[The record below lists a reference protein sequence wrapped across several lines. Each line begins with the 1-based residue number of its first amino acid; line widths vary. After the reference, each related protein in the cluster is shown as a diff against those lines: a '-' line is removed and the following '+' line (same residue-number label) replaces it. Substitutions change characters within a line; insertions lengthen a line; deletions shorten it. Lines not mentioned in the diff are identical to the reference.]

1 MKEFDLFLEIK
12 SRDKSHYTISNYEY
26 MVGKFLE
33 YFKLVE
39 AKQIDSLKASDYLNY
54 QGFLIK
60 EGLSNSSCNIHFKFI
75 SSFLNWLHAFEHID
89 KYPEIKKVRP
99 LTVPTKAIF
108 SLTEDEE
115 KAIVQNCKNI
125 EDQLLTLL
133 LFSTGMRRGELVQIK
148 VSDIQGD
155 RLLIHRKENK
165 EQKIKLTP
173 EALFLIKAHLAQR
186 KVKSN
191 YLFCGASGKPISGET
206 VRLRIKAV
214 AKEANIPEERLKKI
228 TPHVAR
234 KTFACLLLD
243 NDVSIKAVQQLLG
256 HASVSTTE
264 KYYATVSDKKL
275 DQAIL
280 SQKPLL

>member
-12 SRDKSHYTISNYEY
+12 SRDKSHYTISNYTY
-26 MVGKFLE
+26 MVGKFLD
-33 YFKLVE
+33 YFKLTE
-39 AKQIDSLKASDYLNY
+39 AKQIDY

-75 SSFLNWLHAFEHID
+75 SSFLNWLYEFEHIS
-89 KYPEIKKVRP
+89 KYPEIKKIKP
-99 LTVPTKAIF
+99 LAIPTKAIF

-115 KAIVQNCKNI
+115 RAIVQNCKNI

-155 RLLIHRKENK
+155 KLLIHRKENK

-186 KVKSN
+186 KDKSE
-191 YLFCGASGKPISGET
+191 YLFCGSSGKPISGET
-206 VRLRIKAV
+206 VRLRIKDV
-214 AKEANIPEERLKKI
+214 AKNTNIPKERLEKI

-243 NDVSIKAVQQLLG
+243 NDVSIKVVQQLLG

-275 DQAIL
+275 DQVIL